1 MAKATLPVNF
11 KDDILNAGMDGKR
24 KFTITQNTDGTYS
37 IEDVTEYDQIGSN
50 FGSAQINAT
59 NTAVNASADASKIID
74 DLATVAANTQKGYM
88 AGALALKEVNQSL
101 GNLTKST
108 NCVTQKASTGV
119 RYLSS
124 DSGWQVTNE
133 AHNVFTNLKALDFIT
148 DTASLNNLTASSY
161 ATLYSVVGII
171 TVNYGKNCN
180 RGLIICNSVLTTKI
194 SANKWTTVAT
204 LPSGY
209 RPCVSTPFQCHYG
222 TILVIGQILTN
233 GIVQVYS
240 SVELSVNSQA
250 LAINAEYII

>member
-101 GNLTKST
+101 SNKQDTLINPLTRGN
-108 NCVTQKASTGV
+108 V
-119 RYLSS
+119 
-124 DSGWQVTNE
+124 
-133 AHNVFTNLKALDFIT
+133 I
-148 DTASLNNLTASSY
+148 NNLT
-161 ATLYSVVGII
+161 
-171 TVNYGKNCN
+171 
-180 RGLIICNSVLTTKI
+180 
-194 SANKWTTVAT
+194 SANTDLPLSAYQGKVLNAAIATKNTVSA
-204 LPSGY
+204 
-209 RPCVSTPFQCHYG
+209 
-222 TILVIGQILTN
+222 QILAGQVTLKNGQATVDLGAQPNGVFLVPVACTFNGDATYAANISIQANRYARIIWSTN
-233 GIVQVYS
+233 NS
-240 SVELSVNSQA
+240 TLLSGTYTYA
-250 LAINAEYII
+250 YLKITIR

>member
-101 GNLTKST
+101 
-108 NCVTQKASTGV
+108 
-119 RYLSS
+119 SS
-124 DSGWQVTNE
+124 IVFRSIVAKTSSGGDSFLLELDDAITSSSPLLIQFQSNSSNAQVE
-133 AHNVFTNLKALDFIT
+133 KYFIT
-148 DTASLNNLTASSY
+148 KPGKVRVILTE
-161 ATLYSVVGII
+161 SVVPG
-171 TVNYGKNCN
+171 TWKFN
-180 RGLIICNSVLTTKI
+180 
-194 SANKWTTVAT
+194 VA
-204 LPSGY
+204 Y
-209 RPCVSTPFQCHYG
+209 KK
-222 TILVIGQILTN
+222 
-233 GIVQVYS
+233 
-240 SVELSVNSQA
+240 
-250 LAINAEYII
+250 